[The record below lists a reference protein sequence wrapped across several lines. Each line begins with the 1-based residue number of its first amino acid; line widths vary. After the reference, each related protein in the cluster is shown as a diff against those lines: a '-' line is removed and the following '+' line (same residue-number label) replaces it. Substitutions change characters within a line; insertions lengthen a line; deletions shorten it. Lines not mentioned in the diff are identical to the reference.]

1 LFELCSRSGEKN
13 IINSG
18 MKLLFDHNLSPRLVS
33 RLADIFPESNHV
45 DNLGLAQ
52 VDDSEIW
59 VYAQNNDFAIA
70 TKDSDYNELLML
82 RGFPPKIIWIRR
94 GNCSTSEIEAM
105 LRTHINDIQTLFDDS
120 LVGILTLY

>member
-1 LFELCSRSGEKN
+1 
-13 IINSG
+13 

-33 RLADIFPESNHV
+33 RLADIFPDSNHV

-52 VDDSEIW
+52 VHDSEVW

>member
-1 LFELCSRSGEKN
+1 
-13 IINSG
+13 
-18 MKLLFDHNLSPRLVS
+18 MKLLFDHNLSPRLVN

-45 DNLGLAQ
+45 DNLELAQ
-52 VDDSEIW
+52 TDDSDVW
-59 VYAQNNDFAIA
+59 VYAQNNGFIIA

-82 RGFPPKIIWIRR
+82 HGFPPKIIWIRR

-120 LVGILTLY
+120 SLGILTLY